1 MVYID
6 PLVRLW
12 IIWVVFL
19 LILLYRSVDKSLLF
33 NPEKKCEALGMS
45 CSGRIATQRFSDINR
60 FGQKLMLI
68 VSVLLLLDSTLMP
81 SKHNAAAFVFFSE
94 FTTLISLF
102 ATFSITIE
110 LPCLKP

>member
-19 LILLYRSVDKSLLF
+19 LILLYRAVDKSLGF
-33 NPEKKCEALGMS
+33 NSEKNARRLVCHVLAG
-45 CSGRIATQRFSDINR
+45 IATQRFSDINR

-68 VSVLLLLDSTLMP
+68 VSVLLLLDSTLCPQNIMRP
-81 SKHNAAAFVFFSE
+81 
-94 FTTLISLF
+94 L
-102 ATFSITIE
+102 
-110 LPCLKP
+110 